1 MLVNTQE
8 FRREALAFLD
18 RGYYVS
24 APPGSLEFYEYWT
37 EQLRRCKE
45 GYEVG
50 GVRIT
55 GHHYFY
61 LNFVQIK
68 LTESVKGKAAQK
80 TRTFPHFWDGDYK
93 FFHKMEEAREKGKHL
108 IVAKA
113 RRKGFSYKLSAIAAN
128 TYNSVRES
136 YVLMCAYDKKYLYP
150 KGIMTMATDCL
161 NFLNENTG
169 WSKRRSVVDKQNHKK
184 ASFYESIN
192 GVSVE
197 RGYKSEI
204 EALTFKDNPDAA
216 RGKDASLVIFE
227 ECYGFGTRIRMAD
240 GSLKEVQDIVV
251 GDYTMGVDG
260 QPKLV
265 ESTNQ
270 GTGDLYKV
278 SQKRGIDYIVN
289 GDHLLVLHQKTN
301 AKGVK
306 DDGIK
311 TISVKDYLA
320 LPKYKRDLSYG
331 FKQGVDPLCNKISV
345 EKIESGDYYGFS
357 LAANKPEDK
366 WVLLEDYTVGHNCGA
381 FNNLKASYM
390 ATRPCVEDGG
400 VITGQIVLFGTGG
413 DMEGGTIDFES
424 MFYNPEAYDLL
435 PIDNEFDDGGE
446 GTTCGFFFPSFWNKV
461 GYMDKDGNSLWE
473 RAKADEEAKREQIK
487 RESKDAGVLDK
498 FTTEYP
504 WKPKEAFLQTSNNFF
519 PTAMLLEHRN
529 DLIRTG
535 LSKNIAVHGVLKETK
550 EGIKFRPSDKVRPI
564 TKFPTQKG
572 DDIEGCVTLYQ
583 APFKD
588 GSGQVPRDLYVIVH
602 DPYAH
607 EGGSSLGAAYV
618 MKRINPYSK
627 PDDMIVAS
635 YVGRPESQ
643 DDYNETLFM
652 LAEYY
657 NAQIG
662 FENDRGEVIPYA
674 KRYRKLHWLLEEGEI
689 FDKRDNVS
697 IKKLGRKYGFSMGSG
712 ARKGQAILYLR
723 DWLRTK
729 RGKDDEG
736 NRLYNLNTIYDIALL
751 DELIK
756 FNMDGNFDRVSA
768 LLVGMFHLKD
778 LYNKDIQAIEE
789 SNDDSFFNREFFA

>member
-1 MLVNTQE
+1 MLINTQE

-18 RGYYVS
+18 KGYYID
-24 APPGSLEFYEYWT
+24 APSGSLEFFEYWT

-45 GYEVG
+45 GYSIG

-68 LTESVKGKAAQK
+68 LTETVKGRAAAK

-93 FFHKMEEAREKGKHL
+93 FFHKMEEARTLGKHL

-128 TYNSVRES
+128 TYNCVRDS
-136 YVLMCAYDKKYLYP
+136 YTLMCAYDKKYLYP
-150 KGIMTMATDCL
+150 KGIMTMSTDCL

-184 ASFYESIN
+184 ASFYESMN

-204 EALTFKDNPDAA
+204 EAITFKDNPDAA

-227 ECYGFGTRIRMAD
+227 E
-240 GSLKEVQDIVV
+240 
-251 GDYTMGVDG
+251 
-260 QPKLV
+260 
-265 ESTNQ
+265 
-270 GTGDLYKV
+270 
-278 SQKRGIDYIVN
+278 
-289 GDHLLVLHQKTN
+289 
-301 AKGVK
+301 
-306 DDGIK
+306 
-311 TISVKDYLA
+311 
-320 LPKYKRDLSYG
+320 
-331 FKQGVDPLCNKISV
+331 
-345 EKIESGDYYGFS
+345 
-357 LAANKPEDK
+357 
-366 WVLLEDYTVGHNCGA
+366 CGA

-446 GTTCGFFFPSFWNKV
+446 GTTCGFFFPSYWNKV
-461 GYMDKDGNSLWE
+461 GYMDKDGNSLAE

-504 WKPKEAFLQTSNNFF
+504 WKPKEAFLQTSNNYF
-519 PTAMLLEHRN
+519 PTALLLEHSN
-529 DLIRTG
+529 TLIRTG
-535 LSKNIAVHGVLKETK
+535 IAKNIAVHGVLKETK
-550 EGIKFRPSDKVRPI
+550 EGVKFRPSDKVRPI
-564 TKFPTQKG
+564 IKFPTQKG
-572 DDIEGCVTLYQ
+572 DDIEGCITVYQ
-583 APFKD
+583 APFRD
-588 GSGQVPRDLYVIVH
+588 SSNAIPRDLYVIVH

-618 MKRINPYSK
+618 IKRINPYSK

-635 YVGRPESQ
+635 YIGRPQTQ
-643 DDYNETLFM
+643 DDYNENLFM

-662 FENDRGEVIPYA
+662 FENDRGEVIPFA
-674 KRYRKLHWLLEEGEI
+674 KRYKKLHWLLEEGEI

-712 ARKGQAILYLR
+712 PRKGQAILYLR
-723 DWLRTK
+723 DWLRAK
-729 RGKDDEG
+729 RGKDEEG
-736 NRLYNLNTIYDIALL
+736 NRIFNLNTIYDIALL

-756 FNMDGNFDRVSA
+756 FNMDGNFDRVSS

-778 LYNKDIQAIEE
+778 LYNKEIEAIEE
-789 SNDDSFFNREFFA
+789 SSAESFFDREFFA